1 MKEVRADIRCKLLSG
16 LAACRERSKK
26 QGRELTKGY
35 CYFTA
40 GVINSIEVDE
50 CRHALRC
57 ITQSRKTGE
66 LTAET
71 FLPWDLLERMDE
83 SI

>member
-1 MKEVRADIRCKLLSG
+1 MKEVRADIRRKLLSG
-16 LAACRERSKK
+16 LAACRSRAHK

-50 CRHALRC
+50 VLHTLRC